1 RKYIYGYEGGI
12 AVKLY
17 EGEKIED
24 ASRLVESGLDW
35 SIVLKET
42 EEQSD
47 HTERK
52 WFPLLYQSIEELEQG
67 YSQQYPVKDEIYQ
80 RAMNDL
86 EDIK

>member
-1 RKYIYGYEGGI
+1 M
-12 AVKLY
+12 KLY

-67 YSQQYPVKDEIYQ
+67 YSQEYPVKDEIYQ